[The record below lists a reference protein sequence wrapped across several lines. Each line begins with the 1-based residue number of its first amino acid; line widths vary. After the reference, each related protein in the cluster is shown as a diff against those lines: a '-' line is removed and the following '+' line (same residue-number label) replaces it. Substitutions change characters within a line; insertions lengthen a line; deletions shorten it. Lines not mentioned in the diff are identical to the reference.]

1 MPIIGSAMSVR
12 AFGGIGASSGLY
24 SLGDSA
30 GVEFA
35 VDSSVGYNHTTYS
48 WTVPAGVTSVS
59 MVVIASGASGGAGS
73 GGLYRGSGGGGG
85 GVSYRNGVSVTPGE
99 VLTISVGRGA
109 PGALVPSD
117 PPNQTA
123 NGNNGLYARVE
134 RGSTILVTANGGS
147 LGYGSNYNTI
157 GAGGT
162 GGSTLNANYGGG
174 TGGNGGT
181 GGSSNGGG
189 GDAGLYTGGTASLGN
204 GVGGDGRDVFGGTVG
219 PPTWI
224 DGEDYGGGSAGSN
237 QQSGN
242 GGDGRVRIIWDN
254 SNTRSFPSTRT
265 ARSFSTNGEW
275 IYTGGQSGP
284 GDGSYQS
291 PTTSY
296 TAGEGLYNFTHGQW
310 RNATDSSTSNPQI
323 WMRANNTDNSTDA
336 VAVRNALDQQQ
347 VGDIIEILD
356 TSSGN
361 PTPIAGKTFT
371 ITGGISKVVSGSYDN
386 WYWDVGTEGL
396 TNSQYFY
403 RFTVYA

>member
-1 MPIIGSAMSVR
+1 
-12 AFGGIGASSGLY
+12 
-24 SLGDSA
+24 
-30 GVEFA
+30 
-35 VDSSVGYNHTTYS
+35 
-48 WTVPAGVTSVS
+48 

-189 GDAGLYTGGTASLGN
+189 GDAGLYTGGTVVLEM
-204 GVGGDGRDVFGGTVG
+204 V
-219 PPTWI
+219 
-224 DGEDYGGGSAGSN
+224 
-237 QQSGN
+237 
-242 GGDGRVRIIWDN
+242 
-254 SNTRSFPSTRT
+254 
-265 ARSFSTNGEW
+265 
-275 IYTGGQSGP
+275 
-284 GDGSYQS
+284 
-291 PTTSY
+291 
-296 TAGEGLYNFTHGQW
+296 L
-310 RNATDSSTSNPQI
+310 
-323 WMRANNTDNSTDA
+323 
-336 VAVRNALDQQQ
+336 VAMVEMYLE
-347 VGDIIEILD
+347 VL
-356 TSSGN
+356 
-361 PTPIAGKTFT
+361 
-371 ITGGISKVVSGSYDN
+371 
-386 WYWDVGTEGL
+386 
-396 TNSQYFY
+396 
-403 RFTVYA
+403 